1 MEFITEKNPEI
12 LYVIDRDA
20 TIGEERL
27 GERSFCGFCSE
38 EGLWKWRDM
47 QIFFVEPQVNPAK
60 PQLNHVEPQV
70 NPAKPQLN
78 HVDPQVIS

>member
-27 GERSFCGFCSE
+27 GERSFLWILLGGGFM
-38 EGLWKWRDM
+38 KM
-47 QIFFVEPQVNPAK
+47 T
-60 PQLNHVEPQV
+60 
-70 NPAKPQLN
+70 
-78 HVDPQVIS
+78 